1 MNKIFLV
8 GNIAKEP
15 ELKTSTQGKTYAKS
29 SLAVWKPSKDKDAN
43 AADFFNLVA
52 FDKTADFM
60 AKFCRRGCRLI
71 IIGRVQTSTYEKNGE
86 QRTAFEVVVEE
97 CTFAGGKG
105 KQD

>member
-8 GNIAKEP
+8 GSLVKDC
-15 ELKTSTQGKTYAKS
+15 ELKESPQGKSYVRNA
-29 SLAVWKPSKDKDAN
+29 LAVWKPSKDKDTN

-52 FDKTADFM
+52 FDKIAGFM
-60 AKFCRRGCRLI
+60 AKYCKKGSRLI
-71 IIGRVQTSTYEKNGE
+71 VIGRVQTSTYEKNGE